1 MAAAINL
8 LDSALAVSPRLEAAL
23 ELKARSLL
31 HLRRFKD
38 VADMLQHYIPSC
50 KIQSSSDYSPDNSS
64 NLLPRERANLLPST
78 AENSCPSLD
87 YDGDHSFKCFS
98 VSDLKKKVLA
108 GLSKN
113 SDKEGQWR

>member
-23 ELKARSLL
+23 ELKARCLL

-38 VADMLQHYIPSC
+38 VADMLQDYIPSC
-50 KIQSSSDYSPDNSS
+50 KIQSSSDYSS

-78 AENSCPSLD
+78 AENSCPALD

-113 SDKEGQWR
+113 SDNEGQWR